1 MKNNEFQELVD
12 QNLSGLVWDERKRR
26 IVLHAVS
33 EEEKPVKKISTTFVL
48 IAAIICI
55 SVTAL
60 AAGLVF
66 SSRFDAVKVAENT
79 IKDSYGLTNDM
90 LGTFFSRSAAEND
103 DGTALITYSGI
114 DYFHYVL
121 GDYTVTVKNGE
132 GTASWSHDGEDTSG
146 LFEADAWG
154 KDQLQEMM
162 RLSSEDHNVTAFAE
176 QAKEIAAKHDASPFR
191 PASVDE
197 NYKAGEEEAKAAA
210 KSAGRTGED
219 LVLLAM
225 DGVTLAYDLTPEQ
238 GELLFTPAGTELTV
252 DEIGDYMFYHMQD
265 GKPIFTIML
274 SLHQK
279 TSDDLNVTPPF
290 TEKDGVYW
298 VDVNVDTGMIENIL
312 YETQLGGNG

>member
-1 MKNNEFQELVD
+1 MKNNDFQELVD
-12 QNLSGLVWDERKRR
+12 QNLSGLVWDEWKRR

-33 EEEKPVKKISTTFVL
+33 EEEKPVKKISTSFIL

-79 IKDSYGLTNDM
+79 IKDSYGITNDM
-90 LGTFFSRSAAEND
+90 LGTFFSRSSVEND
-103 DGTALITYSGI
+103 DGTSLITYSGI

-132 GTASWSHDGEDTSG
+132 GAANWSHDGEDTSG

-162 RLSSEDHNVTAFAE
+162 RLSSEDHNVNAFAE
-176 QAKEIAAKHDASPFR
+176 QAKEIAAKYDASPFM

-210 KSAGRTGED
+210 KAAGRTGED

-225 DGVTLAYDLTPEQ
+225 EGVTLAYDLTPEQ
-238 GELLFTPAGTELTV
+238 SEMLVDPAGTQLTV
-252 DEIGDYMFYHMQD
+252 DEIGDYMYYHMQE
-265 GKPIFTIML
+265 GKPIFTVML

-298 VDVNVDTGMIENIL
+298 VDVNVETGVIENIL
-312 YETQLGGNG
+312 YDTQLGGNG